1 MKLRQTVS
9 NTPQSL
15 VRICHRLAVRGYVV
29 ATDGNVSFR
38 RGDGNI
44 VTTRSG
50 VRKESVKQRDLVTV
64 APAGAVDTGQGKP
77 STEIGMHLFVYR
89 ERPDVHAV
97 VHAHPLYA
105 TAFAAARLALDQPLL
120 PEVIVTIG
128 RIPLAGYATPS
139 TAEVA
144 RSLAPFV
151 HETDAI
157 LLTNH
162 GVVTFGATLEEA
174 FQRMERVEHVA
185 RVTFFARMLGGEK
198 PLTESELRRLRDA
211 SEESYGVRIRSN
223 VGAGQSKGRKQPRR
237 S

>member
-1 MKLRQTVS
+1 MKLSQRAS

-15 VRICHRLAVRGYVV
+15 VRICHQLAAMGYVV

-38 RGDGNI
+38 RRDGII

-50 VRKESVKQRDLVTV
+50 VRKESVKERDLVAV
-64 APAGAVDTGQGKP
+64 APTGSVDPGQGKP

-128 RIPLAGYATPS
+128 RIPLAAYATPS
-139 TAEVA
+139 TPEVA

-162 GVVTFGATLEEA
+162 GVVTFGTTLEEA
-174 FQRMERVEHVA
+174 FHRMERVEHVA
-185 RVTFFARMLGGEK
+185 RVTFLARMLGGEK
-198 PLTESELRRLRDA
+198 PLTKSELKRLRA
-211 SEESYGVRIRSN
+211 VSEHSYGVRIRHN
-223 VGAGQSKGRKQPRR
+223 VGGGQRKARKASRR
-237 S
+237 T

>member
-1 MKLRQTVS
+1 MKVRRPVS
-9 NTPQSL
+9 DTPRSL
-15 VRICHRLAVRGYVV
+15 VRICHRLAAEGYVV

-38 RGDGNI
+38 KRDGNI

-50 VRKESVKQRDLVTV
+50 VRKESVKARDLVTL
-64 APAGAVDTGQGKP
+64 APTGGVKPGHGKP

-97 VHAHPLYA
+97 VHAHPLHA

-128 RIPLAGYATPS
+128 RVPLAAYATPS
-139 TAEVA
+139 TPEVA
-144 RSLAPFV
+144 RSLVPFV

-162 GVVTFGATLEEA
+162 GVVTFGTTLEEA

-185 RVTFFARMLGGEK
+185 RVTFLARMLGGEK
-198 PLTESELRRLRDA
+198 PLTKSELKRLCA
-211 SEESYGVRIRSN
+211 VSERSYGMRIREN
-223 VGAGQSKGRKQPRR
+223 VGAGQGKGRKQSRR